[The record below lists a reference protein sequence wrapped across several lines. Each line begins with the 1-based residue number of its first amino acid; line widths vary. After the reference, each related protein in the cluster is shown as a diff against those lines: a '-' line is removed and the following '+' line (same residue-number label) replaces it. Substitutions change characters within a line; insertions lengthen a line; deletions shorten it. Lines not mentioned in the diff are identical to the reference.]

1 MTNNHT
7 LEEANMRTENI
18 KLLDLDDAEILN
30 YTYKYLLG
38 RAIDMLNKC
47 YEHQIEPYNNKDVIE
62 LISNT
67 IEAQKQIQES
77 LFKGAK

>member
-1 MTNNHT
+1 
-7 LEEANMRTENI
+7 MRKENI
-18 KLLDLDDAEILN
+18 KLLDLNDSEVLN
-30 YTYKYLLG
+30 YTYHHLLTK
-38 RAIDMLNKC
+38 AIDMLTKC
-47 YEHQIEPYNNKDVIE
+47 YEYKIEPYNNKDVIE